1 MCFVHERD
9 VLIGK
14 IDTAYICSALSTPRH
29 HLSHYEMVYPKV
41 GRVRFDIHG
50 RPGLLVAQ
58 PPRRR
63 PVATTHI
70 RGNDIRVRRA
80 GSYAGSI
87 GGWIEI
93 GPGMGGEQWA
103 IGDDLIST
111 LSRAS
116 QRFGL
121 ERRVLMTQYYR
132 RRDTTKIQNRLE
144 RPL

>member
-1 MCFVHERD
+1 
-9 VLIGK
+9 
-14 IDTAYICSALSTPRH
+14 
-29 HLSHYEMVYPKV
+29 MVYPKV